1 MDFRNVSCST
11 SDNIL
16 PKVILKVQ
24 PCKLYNDKYM
34 IAPAQITKTQIFPFI
49 AVPAFKSLNR
59 NVLLIDRKE
68 NRNF

>member
-1 MDFRNVSCST
+1 
-11 SDNIL
+11 
-16 PKVILKVQ
+16 
-24 PCKLYNDKYM
+24 M

-59 NVLLIDRKE
+59 NLLLIDRKE